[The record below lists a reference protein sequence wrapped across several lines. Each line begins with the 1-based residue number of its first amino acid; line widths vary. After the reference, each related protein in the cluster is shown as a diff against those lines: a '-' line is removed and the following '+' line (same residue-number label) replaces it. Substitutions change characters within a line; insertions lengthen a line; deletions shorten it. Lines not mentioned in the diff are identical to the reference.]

1 MRSNEFNR
9 DTEKCRWH
17 QTLRSYMVPSQIR
30 NNRPTIKAQTSHVQ
44 LISGQTYLAVVHID
58 VGLYYDLLRVSII
71 TRNVD
76 MGQRRPPYIG
86 FGEFSHHWPPLS
98 RRDELENREEG
109 ISSLAPSLFSASMQ

>member
-1 MRSNEFNR
+1 
-9 DTEKCRWH
+9 
-17 QTLRSYMVPSQIR
+17 
-30 NNRPTIKAQTSHVQ
+30 VQ

-98 RRDELENREEG
+98 RRDELESREFRLSLHL
-109 ISSLAPSLFSASMQ
+109 SSLPPCSSSDAYLLLTSKHKIAYTLHR